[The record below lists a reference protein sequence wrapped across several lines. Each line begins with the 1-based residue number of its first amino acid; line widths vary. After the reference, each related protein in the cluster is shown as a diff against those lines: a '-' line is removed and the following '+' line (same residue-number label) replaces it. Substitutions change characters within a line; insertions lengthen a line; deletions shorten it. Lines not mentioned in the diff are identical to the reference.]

1 MTDLTQDWQDRKLKT
16 GMYYV
21 GYKDGRY
28 GRANLILTPDFYGF
42 FNNCSLN
49 DKVVKVLD
57 EVPDYNLWM
66 NLLYTADM
74 EHKAN
79 NKLLE
84 DVERLKKENK
94 ELKAQ
99 VNHLSKTQARQF
111 VDNQKLQVKAEKA
124 KDVVDIKAAKKI
136 KQLEREVNRM
146 SEDLYVIAN
155 NGSPDFDAKKY
166 AQKAWDAISTKYL
179 NGE

>member
-1 MTDLTQDWQDRKLKT
+1 MTDLTQDWKDRKLKT

-49 DKVVKVLD
+49 DKVVEILD

-84 DVERLKKENK
+84 DVVKP
-94 ELKAQ
+94 
-99 VNHLSKTQARQF
+99 
-111 VDNQKLQVKAEKA
+111 KAEIIVLTMDKN
-124 KDVVDIKAAKKI
+124 D
-136 KQLEREVNRM
+136 ER
-146 SEDLYVIAN
+146 
-155 NGSPDFDAKKY
+155 
-166 AQKAWDAISTKYL
+166 
-179 NGE
+179 